1 MINMKCLVTGFD
13 PFGGEAINPALEAVK
28 LLPEEINGA
37 KIVKLEIPT
46 VFGKS
51 AEVVQ
56 AKIEEIQPDV
66 VLNIGQ
72 AGGRFAISP
81 ERVAINVDD
90 ARIPDNEGN
99 QPVDE
104 AIQPQGQ
111 PAYFS
116 QLPIKAMVAAMKEA
130 GIPAVVSNT
139 AGTFVC
145 NHIMYQVQYMIDTKY
160 PTLKGGFIHVPFIP
174 EQVVD
179 KPGQPAMSLQDIA
192 KGLEAAI
199 GAIVDYQEKEDIKA
213 IGGAIH

>member
-1 MINMKCLVTGFD
+1 MKILITGFD

-28 LLPEEINGA
+28 LLPDTIGGA
-37 KIVKLEIPT
+37 QIIKAEIPT

-51 AEVVQ
+51 AVIVAE
-56 AKIEEIQPDV
+56 KIDAHQPDV

-81 ERVAINVDD
+81 ERVAINIDD

-104 AIQPQGQ
+104 VIQGQGQ
-111 PAYFS
+111 PAYFT
-116 QLPIKAMVAAMKEA
+116 QLPIKAMVEAMKAA
-130 GIPAVVSNT
+130 GIPAAVSNT

-145 NHIMYQVQYMIDTKY
+145 NHIMYQVQYMIDTQY
-160 PTLKGGFIHVPFIP
+160 PAIKGGFIHVPFIP
-174 EQVVD
+174 QQVVD
-179 KPGQPAMSLQDIA
+179 KAGQPAMSLADIA
-192 KGLEAAI
+192 TGLEAAVS
-199 GAIVDYQEKEDIKA
+199 AIVEFSDKDDLKA